1 MIKQNSRPSG
11 EDPFKNGSPFAR
23 PVKRRKPDNLSEDDI
38 KIENIPTAPS
48 EDRKVMAPPPIV
60 GGREELTEVPGLNF
74 KKQKRRKGVPKP
86 TVPEYD
92 TNIDKS
98 KMTAEE
104 KAEHYLKQILILAIE
119 NAASDIHFISG
130 EQVYIR
136 RKDDLIPITEQVI
149 AGPDMLAMLTS
160 NMPKMAKEEFLKV
173 GESDY
178 AIYPWGIEQQRFRV
192 NAFTAQGMPG
202 AVMRLI
208 TNNVPSLEDLDLPEK
223 LRELSTS
230 KDGLF
235 LIAGATG
242 SGKSTTLA
250 AMLNHVNET
259 SQKRIFT
266 IEDPVEILH
275 KNKKSLL
282 TQREV
287 GEDTLSFNKALRSAM
302 RQNPDIILIGE
313 IRDQATAEAAI
324 QAAQTGHFVL
334 STIHA
339 GTAEETLERFANI
352 FPAEDRENI
361 KKTLAY
367 TLRGI
372 VAQRLVIDVDN
383 ERLPLL
389 EIMSNTHR
397 IEQAIYQAAEGVEGA
412 ESVSKVIEESN
423 LEGMQTIDQ
432 HLVELVMQK
441 RISPRT
447 AMSQSVDRLKLI
459 QNLKL
464 KGLSNEDL
472 RQF

>member
-1 MIKQNSRPSG
+1 MIQANNITG
-11 EDPFKNGSPFAR
+11 DDPFKNGSPFSL
-23 PVKRRKPDNLSEDDI
+23 PKRKPADEEAEIQFGQVSSE
-38 KIENIPTAPS
+38 TAPS
-48 EDRKVMAPPPIV
+48 DLSSGGEARKLLAPPPMV
-60 GGREELTEVPGLNF
+60 GKSEEVEVQEPKF
-74 KKQKRRKGVPKP
+74 KKRKGVPKP
-86 TVPEYD
+86 SLPEYD
-92 TNIDKS
+92 KNVDKS
-98 KMTAEE
+98 KMSSEE
-104 KAEHYLKQILILAIE
+104 KAEHYLKQILILAIQE
-119 NAASDIHFISG
+119 GASDVHFISE

-136 RKDDLIPITEQVI
+136 RKDELIPITDKAISGNE
-149 AGPDMLAMLTS
+149 MRAMLLS
-160 NMPKMAKEEFLKV
+160 NMPKKAREEFDEL
-173 GESDY
+173 GEVDY
-178 AIYPWGIEQQRFRV
+178 AIYPWGLKEQRFRV
-192 NAFTAQGMPG
+192 NTFTAQGMPG

-208 TNNVPSLEDLDLPEK
+208 TNNVPSLEDLGLPDK
-223 LRELSTS
+223 LRELASS

-250 AMLNHVNET
+250 AMLNYVNENFD
-259 SQKRIFT
+259 KRIFT

-275 KNKKSLL
+275 TNKRSLL

-287 GEDTLSFNKALRSAM
+287 GQDTESFNRALRSAM

-372 VAQRLVIDVDN
+372 VAQRLVIDVDK
-383 ERLPLL
+383 ERTPLL

-397 IEQAIYQAAEGVEGA
+397 IERAIYEAAEGVEGA
-412 ESVSKVIEESN
+412 ESVTRVIEESN
-423 LEGMQTIDQ
+423 MEGMQTIDQ
-432 HLVELVMQK
+432 NLVELVMHQ
-441 RISPRT
+441 RITPHT
-447 AMSQSVDRLKLI
+447 AMAQAVDKLKLV
-459 QNLKL
+459 QTLKL
-464 KGLSNEDL
+464 KGLTNEQL
-472 RQF
+472 REL